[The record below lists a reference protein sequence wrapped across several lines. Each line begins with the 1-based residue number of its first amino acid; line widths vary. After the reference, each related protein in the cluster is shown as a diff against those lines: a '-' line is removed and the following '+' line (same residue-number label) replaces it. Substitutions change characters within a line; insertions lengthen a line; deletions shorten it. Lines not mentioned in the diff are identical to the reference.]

1 MKQVWEAKMAINS
14 INTNPA
20 AFGSVRNLNKIN
32 SASSKTQDKISTGLR
47 ISSALS
53 SASNFAIGQA
63 LRGEIRAFAALNQGL
78 NNTQGATKVAIA
90 GTTALSDLSS
100 DIKTKLVELSNP
112 GNTDSAKTLLQN
124 DLDQLLSQ
132 AGDLVSNSSFN
143 GQNLIQSGATDLNTI
158 ANQDGDTVTV
168 SAQGAVNDT
177 LTALQGASAGDPATV
192 LSTEF
197 QAFETAINNA
207 LGSFGADQRQLQ
219 QQTQVVSQ
227 ISDATEEG
235 LGNIVDADLARESA
249 IQSAQS
255 VQSQL
260 STLSVGIT
268 GNQSQALLG
277 LFR

>member
-1 MKQVWEAKMAINS
+1 MAINS

-112 GNTDSAKTLLQN
+112 GNTDSAKT
-124 DLDQLLSQ
+124 
-132 AGDLVSNSSFN
+132 
-143 GQNLIQSGATDLNTI
+143 
-158 ANQDGDTVTV
+158 
-168 SAQGAVNDT
+168 
-177 LTALQGASAGDPATV
+177 
-192 LSTEF
+192 
-197 QAFETAINNA
+197 
-207 LGSFGADQRQLQ
+207 
-219 QQTQVVSQ
+219 
-227 ISDATEEG
+227 
-235 LGNIVDADLARESA
+235 
-249 IQSAQS
+249 
-255 VQSQL
+255 
-260 STLSVGIT
+260 
-268 GNQSQALLG
+268 
-277 LFR
+277 